1 MAKNLLC
8 ITPYTDQFYSL
19 ALDSLRRIL
28 TTQPVEKIEIEF
40 KYAEFK
46 YFSPLYNENN
56 FKELTPAVR
65 QKIEY
70 LYNQQHQLFFS
81 SLGALSKQNI
91 LVLNPLGRQTY
102 SLISGFD
109 EPVHHKFYHIRDLL
123 IKMCNHN
130 K

>member
-8 ITPYTDQFYSL
+8 ITPYTDQFYPMVI
-19 ALDSLRRIL
+19 DSLRRIL
-28 TTQPVEKIEIEF
+28 PTEPVERIEIEL

-46 YFSPLYNENN
+46 YFSSLYKETD

-70 LYNQQHQLFFS
+70 LYNQQYQLFFS
-81 SLGALSKQNI
+81 SLNALSKQNV

-102 SLISGFD
+102 GLISGFN

-123 IKMCNHN
+123 IKMCNYN